1 MARIEVHPDR
11 VVIQLSPA
19 EITLALR
26 NRDIV
31 LSRAAITSAIITDDP
46 LVWLR
51 GIRAPGIRLTRK
63 IAIGTWRAHGGKD
76 FALVR
81 PGRPAIVLDF
91 ALPDGAE
98 VESGWVSE
106 FDHFGRVILS
116 TEHAVE
122 LIRALKIEGQTGVF
136 AAAQ

>member
-19 EITLALR
+19 EKTLALR

-46 LVWLR
+46 WVWLR
-51 GIRAPGIRLTRK
+51 GFRAPGAHLPRK

-76 FALVR
+76 FALIR
-81 PGRPAIVLDF
+81 AGRPAIVLDL
-91 ALPDGAE
+91 ALPSDAE
-98 VESGWVSE
+98 LESGWVSE
-106 FDHFGRVILS
+106 FDQFGRVILS